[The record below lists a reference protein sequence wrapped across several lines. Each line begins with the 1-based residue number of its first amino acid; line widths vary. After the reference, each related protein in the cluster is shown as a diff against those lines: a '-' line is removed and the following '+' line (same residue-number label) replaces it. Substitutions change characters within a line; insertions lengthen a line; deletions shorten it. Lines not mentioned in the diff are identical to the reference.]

1 MALGG
6 PCISNYKCL
15 VYETTDD
22 LSKSRN
28 GTTIGVILVDG
39 IQSDSDLK
47 TKNDLNQISNEY
59 ETPVINRDWLLDTIV
74 CHSIQKLEKYY
85 MN

>member
-74 CHSIQKLEKYY
+74 SHSIQKLEKYY